1 MFGSVVLDVAI
12 GLIFVYLLVSL
23 MVTSVTEL
31 TSGLLKSRAKNLW
44 RGLHHLLDSG
54 AARTWVDQLYDHP
67 LIDSLGSPA
76 KPANGK
82 PAEAA
87 RAKVPRHGPSY
98 IPSRTFAVALI
109 EILREPQR
117 ALQMEID
124 RIPDDASL
132 KDVQK
137 HLTDWVQALPD
148 EGTPWKAQ
156 AAKWI
161 ASLPPSA
168 STVAAKRW
176 LRSLSLQDVID
187 NLRDDPNDKLKKHL
201 LALYDE
207 ARGDVEEFK
216 KNTEIWFNNSMDRV
230 SGWYKRR
237 TQIFN
242 FAAAAVLV
250 IFLNVD
256 TVLIVHALSENQALR
271 ETLVTQA
278 EAYTESEDAPAATSA
293 GGAVQSGRLGV
304 DQSRVVGGDEV
315 KGTITLA
322 TAAEADQTFELESG
336 GPEVVPPP
344 PVTVLAGQTTAQF
357 PVSTQ
362 PVTVPKTVSLAIKG
376 STADS
381 VVLAVQVSP
390 AEQFRALRGQ
400 IGALGLPI
408 GWSMEPNQQ
417 NEDYRQFPG
426 LDLNLWG
433 STLVFHL
440 LGWIISMFAVS
451 LGAPFWFDML
461 NKVISIRS
469 SGRAPEE
476 KPKSPEKV
484 PQPREPGNVPA
495 TTDQNKVI
503 VEVVHSAGGAPAP

>member
-31 TSGLLKSRAKNLW
+31 TSGLLKWRSQNLW
-44 RGLHHLLDSG
+44 KGVRNLLDSG
-54 AARTWVDQLYDHP
+54 AARTWVDKLYGHP
-67 LIDSLGSPA
+67 LIDSLGSPSQ
-76 KPANGK
+76 PADGK
-82 PAEAA
+82 PADP
-87 RAKVPRHGPSY
+87 AKVPRKGPSY

-137 HLTDWVQALPD
+137 HLTDWVQALP
-148 EGTPWKAQ
+148 EESTPWKAQ
-156 AAKWI
+156 AAQWI
-161 ASLPPSA
+161 ASLPPSV

-176 LRSLSLQDVID
+176 LRSLSLQHLID
-187 NLRDDPNDKLKKHL
+187 NLPGDADGKLKKPL

-207 ARGDVEEFK
+207 SRGDVEEFK

-242 FAAAAVLV
+242 LAAAAVLV
-250 IFLNVD
+250 VFLNVD

-271 ETLVTQA
+271 EALVTQA
-278 EAYTESEDAPAATSA
+278 EAYTESEDAGSA
-293 GGAVQSGRLGV
+293 Q
-304 DQSRVVGGDEV
+304 
-315 KGTITLA
+315 
-322 TAAEADQTFELESG
+322 
-336 GPEVVPPP
+336 
-344 PVTVLAGQTTAQF
+344 QF
-357 PVSTQ
+357 Q
-362 PVTVPKTVSLAIKG
+362 
-376 STADS
+376 
-381 VVLAVQVSP
+381 
-390 AEQFRALRGQ
+390 ALRKQ
-400 IGALGLPI
+400 IDALALPI
-408 GWSMEPNQQ
+408 GWSMEPTAQ

-426 LDLNLWG
+426 LNLNLWG
-433 STLVFHL
+433 GTLGFHL
-440 LGWIISMFAVS
+440 LGWIVSMFAVS

-461 NKVISIRS
+461 NKVVSIRS

-476 KPKSPEKV
+476 KPKPPEKV

-495 TTDQNKVI
+495 TPDQNKVI
-503 VEVVHSAGGAPAP
+503 VEIHSAGGTAAP

>member
-54 AARTWVDQLYDHP
+54 SVSTWVEKLYDHP
-67 LIDSLGSPA
+67 LIDSLGTPS
-76 KPANGK
+76 KPAAGK
-82 PAEAA
+82 PA
-87 RAKVPRHGPSY
+87 AKTSGQASRHGPSY
-98 IPSRTFAVALI
+98 IPSRTFAVALL

-117 ALQMEID
+117 AFQMEID

-132 KDVQK
+132 TDVQK
-137 HLTDWVQALPD
+137 HLTDWAAALPED
-148 EGTPWKAQ
+148 TPWKAQ
-156 AAKWI
+156 AAQWI
-161 ASLPPSA
+161 AKLPPSL
-168 STVAAKRW
+168 STAAAKKW
-176 LRSLSLQDVID
+176 LRSLSLQDLID
-187 NLRDDPNDKLKKHL
+187 NLQDDPDSKLKKHL

-207 ARGDVEEFK
+207 SRGDVEEFK

-237 TQIFN
+237 TQVFN

-256 TVLIVHALSENQALR
+256 SVLILHALSENPALR
-271 ETLVTQA
+271 EVLVS
-278 EAYTESEDAPAATSA
+278 EAKTYTESENAPAAPAASA
-293 GGAVQSGRLGV
+293 G
-304 DQSRVVGGDEV
+304 
-315 KGTITLA
+315 
-322 TAAEADQTFELESG
+322 
-336 GPEVVPPP
+336 
-344 PVTVLAGQTTAQF
+344 
-357 PVSTQ
+357 
-362 PVTVPKTVSLAIKG
+362 
-376 STADS
+376 DS
-381 VVLAVQVSP
+381 V
-390 AEQFRALRGQ
+390 EQFQSLRAQ

-408 GWSMEPNQQ
+408 GWSMKPATDKNVG
-417 NEDYRQFPG
+417 YRQFPG
-426 LDLNLWG
+426 TNLDLWG
-433 STLVFHL
+433 STLGFHL
-440 LGWIISMFAVS
+440 LGWVISMFAVS

-461 NKVISIRS
+461 NKVVSIRS

-495 TTDQNKVI
+495 TDPNKVI
-503 VEVVHSAGGAPAP
+503 VEVVHSAAAGTPAP